1 MRNPDDPHPNDGGF
15 TAAVNRRFFYG
26 WIIVGIVFLD
36 NFAVSSH
43 QTVFGVLIEPM
54 SSSLDWSKAQLV
66 GVFSI
71 AAISSGLAGPFI
83 GPLLDRYGPRVPM
96 AAASL
101 AGGFLLLGIA
111 SIDHLWQL
119 YLLYGVL
126 FGLLRPSIG
135 DLAAGTTVANWF
147 IKKRGVAYAAAS
159 IAVPLGVVLL
169 VPLAQLVVAHLGWRG
184 VWIGLAIIMWLLVS
198 VPSALFMRRRPEDLG
213 LRPDGLPTAP
223 QDSSDSNMTV
233 PLSSH
238 ITGEVN
244 WTARQAIRT
253 PAFWLINIATTLS
266 GGMAGPAI
274 LLYVVPYGADKGLS
288 PEVAAGGASV
298 LGIGMIVSRFLWGVI
313 VSRLEVR
320 RAFVLYTLSSAGG
333 VILLIVTPPSALLMY
348 GAGATV
354 GLMIGGS
361 YIVSNV
367 IWPDYFGRTSLGA
380 IRGYTLLISTL
391 GRGLSPLLIA
401 IMFDLTQS
409 YQTGFVLIV
418 IWYLIA
424 GGAIYLAKRPALT
437 NLQ

>member
-1 MRNPDDPHPNDGGF
+1 MRASDPSHPQGSTPAF
-15 TAAVNRRFFYG
+15 NRRLFYG

-36 NFAVSSH
+36 NLAVSSH

-54 SSSLDWSKAQLV
+54 SSSLGWSKAQLV

-71 AAISSGLAGPFI
+71 AAVSSGLAGPFI
-83 GPLLDRYGPRVPM
+83 GPLIDRYGPRVPM

-111 SIDHLWQL
+111 GIDHLWQL
-119 YLLYGVL
+119 YVLYGVL

-135 DLAAGTTVANWF
+135 DLVAGTTVANWF

-159 IAVPLGVVLL
+159 IAVPVGVVLL
-169 VPLAQLVVAHLGWRG
+169 VPLAQLVVTHFGWRG
-184 VWIGLAIIMWLLVS
+184 VWIGLAIILWLLVS
-198 VPSALFMRRRPEDLG
+198 VPSAIFMRRRPEDLG

-223 QDSSDSNMTV
+223 QDSSDSNTTV

-266 GGMAGPAI
+266 GGMAGAAI
-274 LLYVVPYGADKGLS
+274 LLYVVPYGTSKGLS
-288 PEVAAGGASV
+288 PEVAAGGASI
-298 LGIGMIVSRFLWGVI
+298 LGIGMIASRFLWGVI
-313 VSRLEVR
+313 VSRIEVR

-348 GAGATV
+348 GSGATV

-418 IWYLIA
+418 MWYLIA

-437 NLQ
+437 NLK